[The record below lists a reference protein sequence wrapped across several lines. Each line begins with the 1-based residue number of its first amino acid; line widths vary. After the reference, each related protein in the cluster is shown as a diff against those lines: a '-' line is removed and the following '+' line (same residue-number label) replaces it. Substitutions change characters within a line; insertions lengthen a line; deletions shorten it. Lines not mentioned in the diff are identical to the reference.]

1 MKCKKEM
8 VCLNCHF
15 QKSKV
20 IIALIVKDTKLLLS
34 RKKKKRT
41 ENDRIYSFLIPENR
55 QKNTY
60 CSCLCFGEDLV
71 QPWGTAEARP
81 EVIASSKGEEKLKNS
96 KAVKR
101 TAARTQREQRK
112 ALTLF

>member
-1 MKCKKEM
+1 M